1 MNRILKLWLGMALLA
16 FGLAGG
22 WRAPDA
28 SAQIAR
34 SPAAT
39 RAHHTDPSLYYFAF
53 NCYRALNKSG
63 AISVSTAT
71 KAGVLLTCQAPDYD
85 ALDPIFAFPNFYVL
99 ETGAAVTEQ
108 PVATGFTIEAVG
120 VKVQSASASFACTLT
135 GGGVIDPAS
144 TAGGV
149 LARCPGVIPAGA
161 QFDLRIALGFTANQ
175 TMPGGPKARNG
186 TLEGMK
192 CSTTSFASWAV
203 GTAPIG
209 SSGVTG
215 AASCTFAAGFFYAP
229 QFGFARG
236 GDGRASALIRGD
248 SICYSKGQDYSQF
261 PNGAG
266 GVVAIGLDSATNGLR
281 LAGGNT
287 CIASSRPQYGYSG
300 DASYNSTVEQ
310 LVHGLIDQVTTI
322 NANVQPYSHVVYQH
336 GTNSVGQAAYPDV
349 ASFETMI
356 AGDIARVRA
365 WHNVPVIVS
374 TMLPTVTSIDRFST
388 SASVATC
395 TGSLNTSKVLTVTAC
410 SSGTLAVGQ
419 HIQMGTYSGQILIN
433 SLGTGTGGA
442 GTYNTSSGATIASTT
457 LTAWNQQV
465 SVPNRD
471 YTDRSANIRWPYND
485 DLIKTRLN
493 GQIAFAAP
501 VHLGL
506 SADPINSRDRV
517 VVHPWASVTAAADA
531 GSGTTL
537 IVVGAC
543 PPLGSSVNIGGQAQ
557 VIVTATYDGT
567 NCTLT
572 GTNTTGISGTW
583 GTRTAG
589 TAVNAQYFGDGQ
601 SAVAGLHP
609 TVEGYQRIAP
619 WWQSTKE
626 WLRR

>member
-1 MNRILKLWLGMALLA
+1 MIRLLKFWLAALLLA
-16 FGLAGG
+16 LGAGLAT
-22 WRAPDA
+22 
-28 SAQIAR
+28 
-34 SPAAT
+34 PAAAQLARGVPQT
-39 RAHHTDPSLYYFAF
+39 RARHTDPSLYYFAF

-63 AISVSTAT
+63 AVSVSTAT
-71 KAGVLLTCQAPDYD
+71 KAGILLTCQAPDYD
-85 ALDPIFAFPNFYVL
+85 ALDPILALPNFYVL

-108 PVATGFTIEAVG
+108 PVTTGFTIEAVG
-120 VKVQSASASFACTLT
+120 VKVQSASASFACTLSN
-135 GGGVIDPAS
+135 GGVIDPAS

-149 LARCPGVIPAGA
+149 IARCPGVIPAGA
-161 QFDLRIALGFTANQ
+161 QFDLRIAWSFTANQ
-175 TMPGGPKARNG
+175 VMPGGPKARNG
-186 TLEGMK
+186 TLEGQR
-192 CSTTSFASWAV
+192 CSTNSFASWAT

-215 AASCTFAAGFFYAP
+215 AAGCTFAVGFYYAP

-236 GDGRASALIRGD
+236 GDGRASALVRGD

-281 LAGGNT
+281 MSGGNT

-300 DASYNSTVEQ
+300 DASYTPNVEQ
-310 LVHGLIDQVTTI
+310 LVHGLIDQVTAI
-322 NANVQPYSHVVYQH
+322 NAGAPPYSHVEYQH
-336 GTNSVGQAAYPDV
+336 GTNSIGQAAYSDTT
-349 ASFETMI
+349 SFETMI
-356 AGDIARVRA
+356 VGDIVRVRA
-365 WHNVPVIVS
+365 WHNVPVIVA
-374 TMLPTVTSIDRFST
+374 TMLPTITSIDRFST

-395 TGSLNTSKVLTVTAC
+395 TGSLNTSKVLTVTSCA
-410 SSGTLAVGQ
+410 SGTLAVGQ
-419 HIQMGTYSGQILIN
+419 QIQMGSYSGLLTIS

-442 GTYNTSSGATIASTT
+442 GTYNLSNGSTIASTT
-457 LTAWNQQV
+457 LTAWNQIA
-465 SVPNRD
+465 SSPNRD
-471 YTDRSANIRWPYND
+471 YTDRTANVRWTYND
-485 DLIKTRLN
+485 DLIRTRLN
-493 GQIAFAAP
+493 GQVDFAVP
-501 VHLGL
+501 IYLGL
-506 SADPINSRDRV
+506 SADPIANRDRV

-543 PPLGSSVNIGGQAQ
+543 PPLGSAVNIGGQAQ
-557 VIVTATYDGT
+557 VIMTATYDGT

-572 GTNTTGISGTW
+572 GANTTGISGTW

-601 SAVAGLHP
+601 STVSGLHP

-619 WWQSTKE
+619 WWQSAKE